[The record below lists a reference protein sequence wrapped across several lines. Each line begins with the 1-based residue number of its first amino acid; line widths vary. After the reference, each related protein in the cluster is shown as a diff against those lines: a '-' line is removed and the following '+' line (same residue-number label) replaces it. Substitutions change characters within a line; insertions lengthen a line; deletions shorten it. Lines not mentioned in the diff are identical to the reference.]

1 MNQSKIIGLTGSI
14 ATGKSQVSN
23 YLKDKGIK
31 VVDADLIARDV
42 ANYKSVKNKIK
53 KVFGEDF
60 YKINEELFNY
70 NERLAE
76 KKQIIF
82 ANKIHRQKLNDIM
95 HPEIYKEINKK
106 TRGKEDL
113 VFVDI
118 PLLFEN
124 EDINKKYGLEFDE
137 IWLVYVDR
145 ETQIKRLMKRD
156 EISRE
161 YAEKKINSQIPIE
174 EKRKKADVIIDNS
187 GTLEETFK
195 KVEKNLKKL

>member
-23 YLKDKGIK
+23 YLRDKGIK

-53 KVFGEDF
+53 KAFGDDL
-60 YKINEELFNY
+60 YINDQLD
-70 NERLAE
+70 RKKLAE
-76 KKQIIF
+76 IIF
-82 ANKIHRQKLNDIM
+82 ANKIHRQKLNGIM

-124 EDINKKYGLEFDE
+124 EDVNKKYGLEFDE

-145 ETQIKRLMKRD
+145 ETQIRRLMDRD
-156 EISRE
+156 DISRD
-161 YAEKKINSQIPIE
+161 YAEKKINSQISVE
-174 EKRKKADVIIDNS
+174 EKRKKADAIIDNS
-187 GTLEETFK
+187 GTLEETFAQ
-195 KVEKNLKKL
+195 VEENLKK

>member
-53 KVFGEDF
+53 KVFGDDL
-60 YKINEELFNY
+60 YINEELG
-70 NERLAE
+70 RKKLAE
-76 KKQIIF
+76 IIF

-106 TRGKEDL
+106 IRGKEDL

-124 EDINKKYGLEFDE
+124 EDVNKKYGLDFDE

-145 ETQIKRLMKRD
+145 ETQIKRLMDRD
-156 EISRE
+156 DISRE
-161 YAEKKINSQIPIE
+161 YAEEKINSQISVQ

-195 KVEKNLKKL
+195 QVEKNLKKL

>member
-14 ATGKSQVSN
+14 ATGKSQVSK

-53 KVFGEDF
+53 KVFGDDL
-60 YKINEELFNY
+60 YIDDQLDRKK
-70 NERLAE
+70 LAE
-76 KKQIIF
+76 IIF
-82 ANKIHRQKLNDIM
+82 ANKIHRQELNDIM

-124 EDINKKYGLEFDE
+124 EDINKKYGLDFDE

-145 ETQIKRLMKRD
+145 ETQIKRLMDRD
-156 EISRE
+156 RISRE
-161 YAEKKINSQIPIE
+161 YAEKKINSQISVE

-187 GTLEETFK
+187 GTLEETFAQ
-195 KVEKNLKKL
+195 VEENLKK

>member
-14 ATGKSQVSN
+14 ATGKSQVSK

-53 KVFGEDF
+53 KVFGDDL
-60 YKINEELFNY
+60 YIDDQLDRKK
-70 NERLAE
+70 LAE
-76 KKQIIF
+76 IIF
-82 ANKIHRQKLNDIM
+82 AKKIQREKLNDIM

-113 VFVDI
+113 VFVDL

-124 EDINKKYGLEFDE
+124 EDVNKKYGLEFDE

-145 ETQIKRLMKRD
+145 ETQIKRLMDRD
-156 EISRE
+156 GISRE
-161 YAEKKINSQIPIE
+161 YAEKKINSQISVE

-187 GTLEETFK
+187 GTLEETFAQ
-195 KVEKNLKKL
+195 VEENLKK

>member
-1 MNQSKIIGLTGSI
+1 MNQNKVIGLTGSI

-23 YLKDKGIK
+23 YLRDKGIK
-31 VVDADLIARDV
+31 VVDADLIARDIV
-42 ANYKSVKNKIK
+42 DIPIVKDEIK
-53 KVFGEDF
+53 KTFGKNIYVNKNLDR
-60 YKINEELFNY
+60 KK
-70 NERLAE
+70 LAE
-76 KKQIIF
+76 IVFNNDKKRDI
-82 ANKIHRQKLNDIM
+82 LNDIM
-95 HPEIYKEINKK
+95 HPHIYKIILDEIKNSK
-106 TRGKEDL
+106 DL

-124 EDINKKYGLEFDE
+124 EKVNEKFGLKFDE

-156 EISRE
+156 GISRD
-161 YAEKKINSQIPIE
+161 YAEKKINSQISVE

-195 KVEKNLKKL
+195 QVEKNLKKL

>member
-14 ATGKSQVSN
+14 ATGKSQVSK

-53 KVFGEDF
+53 KVFGDDL
-60 YKINEELFNY
+60 YIDDQLDRKK
-70 NERLAE
+70 LAE
-76 KKQIIF
+76 IIF
-82 ANKIHRQKLNDIM
+82 AKKIQREKLNDIM
-95 HPEIYKEINKK
+95 HPEIYKEINKETK
-106 TRGKEDL
+106 GKEDL

>member
-1 MNQSKIIGLTGSI
+1 MSQSKIIGLTGSI

-42 ANYKSVKNKIK
+42 VDITIVKDEIK
-53 KVFGEDF
+53 KTFGKNI
-60 YKINEELFNY
+60 YINENLD
-70 NERLAE
+70 RKKLAE
-76 KKQIIF
+76 IVFSSDKKRNI
-82 ANKIHRQKLNDIM
+82 LNDIM
-95 HPEIYKEINKK
+95 HPHIYKIILDEIKNSK
-106 TRGKEDL
+106 DL
-113 VFVDI
+113 IFVDI

-145 ETQIKRLMKRD
+145 ETQIKRLMNRD
-156 EISRE
+156 GISRE
-161 YAEKKINSQIPIE
+161 YAEKKINSQISVE

-187 GTLEETFK
+187 GSLEETFAQ
-195 KVEKNLKKL
+195 VEEKLKKL

>member
-53 KVFGEDF
+53 KVFGDDL
-60 YKINEELFNY
+60 YINEELD
-70 NERLAE
+70 RKKLAE
-76 KKQIIF
+76 IIF
-82 ANKIHRQKLNDIM
+82 ANEIHRQKLNDIM

-106 TRGKEDL
+106 IRGKEDL

-124 EDINKKYGLEFDE
+124 EDVNKKYGLDFDE

-145 ETQIKRLMKRD
+145 ETQIRRLMDRD
-156 EISRE
+156 GISRE
-161 YAEKKINSQIPIE
+161 YAEKKINSQISVE

>member
-53 KVFGEDF
+53 KVFGDDL
-60 YKINEELFNY
+60 YINEELD
-70 NERLAE
+70 RKKLAE
-76 KKQIIF
+76 IIF
-82 ANKIHRQKLNDIM
+82 ANEIHRQKLNDIM

-106 TRGKEDL
+106 IRGKEDL

-124 EDINKKYGLEFDE
+124 EDVNKKYGLDFDE
-137 IWLVYVDR
+137 IWLIYVDR
-145 ETQIKRLMKRD
+145 ETQIKRLMDRD
-156 EISRE
+156 DISRE
-161 YAEKKINSQIPIE
+161 YAEEKINSQIPVE

-187 GTLEETFK
+187 GTLEETFAQ
-195 KVEKNLKKL
+195 VEENLKK

>member
-1 MNQSKIIGLTGSI
+1 MNQNKIIGLTGSI
-14 ATGKSQVSN
+14 ATGKSQVSK
-23 YLKDKGIK
+23 YLKGKGIK

-53 KVFGEDF
+53 KVFGDDL
-60 YKINEELFNY
+60 YINEELD
-70 NERLAE
+70 RKKLAE
-76 KKQIIF
+76 IIF

-106 TRGKEDL
+106 IRGKEDL

-124 EDINKKYGLEFDE
+124 EDVNKKYGLDFDE

-145 ETQIKRLMKRD
+145 ETQIKRLMDRD

-161 YAEKKINSQIPIE
+161 YAEEKINSQISVE

-195 KVEKNLKKL
+195 QVEKNLKKL

>member
-14 ATGKSQVSN
+14 ATGKSQVSK
-23 YLKDKGIK
+23 YLKNKGIK

-53 KVFGEDF
+53 KEFGDDL
-60 YKINEELFNY
+60 YINDQLD
-70 NERLAE
+70 RKKLAE
-76 KKQIIF
+76 IIF
-82 ANKIHRQKLNDIM
+82 ANKIHRQKLNGIM

-124 EDINKKYGLEFDE
+124 EDVNKKYGLDFDE

-145 ETQIKRLMKRD
+145 ETQIRRLMDRD
-156 EISRE
+156 DISRD
-161 YAEKKINSQIPIE
+161 YAEKKINSQISVE

-187 GTLEETFK
+187 GTLEETFAQ
-195 KVEKNLKKL
+195 VEENLKK

>member
-1 MNQSKIIGLTGSI
+1 MNQNKIIGLTGSI

-53 KVFGEDF
+53 KVFGDDL
-60 YKINEELFNY
+60 YINDQLD
-70 NERLAE
+70 RKKLAE
-76 KKQIIF
+76 IIF
-82 ANKIHRQKLNDIM
+82 ANKIHRQKLNGIM

-124 EDINKKYGLEFDE
+124 EDVNKKYGLDFDE

-145 ETQIKRLMKRD
+145 ETQIKRLMNRD
-156 EISRE
+156 DISRE
-161 YAEKKINSQIPIE
+161 YAEEKINSQIPVE

-187 GTLEETFK
+187 GTLEETFAQ
-195 KVEKNLKKL
+195 VEENLKK